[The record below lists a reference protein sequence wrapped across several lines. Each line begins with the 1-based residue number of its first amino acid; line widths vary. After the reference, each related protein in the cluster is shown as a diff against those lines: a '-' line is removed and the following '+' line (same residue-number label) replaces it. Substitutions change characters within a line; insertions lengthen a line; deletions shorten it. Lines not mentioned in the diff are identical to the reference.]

1 MSEIVEFLLARLAE
15 DERVPK
21 LLEARGWLDDD
32 PGGPY
37 EQGADGPYVEVSARR
52 VLTEVEA
59 KRRIVELHKP
69 GDLLDHYEFGCTC
82 GFSDHRWSQCKGCG
96 AILDDEGELDRGI
109 RNCACPTLRLLALPY
124 ADHEHYRQEWR
135 P

>member
-15 DERVPK
+15 DERIPK
-21 LLEARGWLDDD
+21 MFEARGWLDDD

-52 VLTEVEA
+52 VLAEVEA
-59 KRRIVELHKP
+59 KRRIVDAHP
-69 GDLLDHYEFGCTC
+69 NVNDGDCETC
-82 GFSDHRWSQCKGCG
+82 VRPQWGYPTHGGSLPMPWP
-96 AILDDEGELDRGI
+96 
-109 RNCACPTLRLLALPY
+109 CPTLRLLVLPY
-124 ADHEHYRQEWR
+124 ADHPDYRQEWR